1 MKNAQ
6 EPPYMHL
13 NKFEKL
19 RITFSMIARES
30 GEWQAPFLKLP
41 QVPKGV
47 PKLANFMVDIDSP
60 ASHLR

>member
-1 MKNAQ
+1 MMAC
-6 EPPYMHL
+6 
-13 NKFEKL
+13 
-19 RITFSMIARES
+19 ES

-60 ASHLR
+60 GSHLR